1 MVRARRSPLPPRA
14 RALAPRPPRRRAP
27 HIAHRLV
34 ARPRSPP
41 LAAHTR
47 SNLEDRAW
55 IIDPSYRRARSA
67 TPHLQT
73 LTSLPIP
80 PRFARSA
87 PPPTRSARSVRVRRR
102 RSGAVERFTVGR
114 EGVGEVTWHG
124 ATDLFAAGAPLDLDA
139 IVDIT
144 PGEVAVYHRPE
155 MRASK
160 PPSGFRTQS
169 SRHRHPSRRPPAPR
183 ETRSRSDDDSRRPA
197 TPRSRRTTNPEAS
210 GPSACVTGA
219 GTV

>member
-1 MVRARRSPLPPRA
+1 MCGDA
-14 RALAPRPPRRRAP
+14 AL
-27 HIAHRLV
+27 
-34 ARPRSPP
+34 
-41 LAAHTR
+41 
-47 SNLEDRAW
+47 
-55 IIDPSYRRARSA
+55 
-67 TPHLQT
+67 
-73 LTSLPIP
+73 
-80 PRFARSA
+80 
-87 PPPTRSARSVRVRRR
+87 
-102 RSGAVERFTVGR
+102 GAVERFTVGR

-160 PPSGFRTQS
+160 PPRGSGLNRPATVTL
-169 SRHRHPSRRPPAPR
+169 RGVHPRPD
-183 ETRSRSDDDSRRPA
+183 EDSRRPA